1 MEKTRLN
8 LKKSAYLPMPLIEHI
23 YSLKLVIYLLTC
35 FDLGTAMSQVGD
47 SFRQLSEIKDS
58 LDVGVK
64 QDFLDPL
71 QQLVDK
77 DIKEVMVR
85 LKK

>member
-1 MEKTRLN
+1 M
-8 LKKSAYLPMPLIEHI
+8 I
-23 YSLKLVIYLLTC
+23 YVRI
-35 FDLGTAMSQVGD
+35 FFILGTAMSQAGD

-77 DIKEVMVR
+77 DIKEVMVC
-85 LKK
+85 LNIIIT

>member
-1 MEKTRLN
+1 
-8 LKKSAYLPMPLIEHI
+8 
-23 YSLKLVIYLLTC
+23 
-35 FDLGTAMSQVGD
+35 MSQAGD

-77 DIKEVMVR
+77 DIKEVMVC
-85 LKK
+85 LNIIIT

>member
-1 MEKTRLN
+1 MN
-8 LKKSAYLPMPLIEHI
+8 I
-23 YSLKLVIYLLTC
+23 
-35 FDLGTAMSQVGD
+35 FLGEAMSDIGE

-71 QQLVDK
+71 QQLLDK
-77 DIKEVMVR
+77 DIKEVMVSEVKF
-85 LKK
+85 LVFC